1 MNHSCARSVCALSAL
16 AFALGF
22 ASAAPAA
29 QNHERLIRESVDDT
43 YRVTLAGNTR
53 SEAIRANDRGVL
65 RDETPMNGL
74 QLVLRRSPEAQ
85 AAFDKYVDDL
95 HNPKSALFHKWLTNK
110 QIGDRFGAS
119 DEDIATVKEWLASK
133 GFHVDN
139 VSPDK
144 MTIEFSGD
152 AGHVRDAFQAP
163 LHNLV
168 VDGNAHI
175 SNMNDPSMP
184 HALAAVVA
192 GVAKLNDFMPHALN
206 VRRPSA
212 QVKEGIG
219 SVGISPMPN
228 GNAGGGYNFIG
239 AADLATMYSFNSAF
253 AAGITGKGQTIVVV
267 EDTNQYSQGDWT
279 IFRKIMGLSRA
290 YPFGSMTQE
299 NPAGTAD
306 TCSNP
311 GDNGDDTEAA
321 IDVDWATSAAPN
333 AAIISAAC
341 ADTVQFGGFLALA
354 NLLTDA
360 TPPNVVS
367 ISYGESEADDG
378 AAENLYI
385 NNLYESAAAEGVS
398 VFVSSGDELAASSDG
413 GRVASHGITVSGF
426 TSTPYNISVGGT
438 DIAAEPLFETAAY
451 YSPTNLA
458 NFRTALSYV
467 PEIPWNDSCTSSVT
481 VDFINA
487 VNSTSFTQFG
497 PTSFCNLDGGAVAN
511 GDGLLGAV
519 GGSGGPSNCATGT
532 AATRGVSNGTCAG
545 YPKPSWQS
553 VFGNPSDGV
562 RDIPD
567 VSLMAGNG
575 LWGVYYAACISNPAD
590 GPADEGFAPCGA
602 NPSTWTGWGG
612 TSVSS
617 PIWAGIQALVNQST
631 GENWGNSNHE
641 LYALADA
648 EYGSSGDP
656 SCNSTLGNAT
666 SSSCVFYDVTLGDN
680 SGVCDAGRSGTFN
693 CYLDGAKYGIL
704 STSNSA
710 DDEAYPAT
718 PGWDFTSGIGTANA
732 SNIVNAWSAM
742 AVTTKPVL
750 LDKMKK

>member
-1 MNHSCARSVCALSAL
+1 MNQICARSVCSLPAL
-16 AFALGF
+16 ALALGF
-22 ASAAPAA
+22 ATTAPAA
-29 QNHERLIRESVDDT
+29 QNHDRLIKESVDDT
-43 YRVTLAGNTR
+43 YRVTLDGNTR
-53 SEAIRANDRGVL
+53 SEAIPANDRGIL
-65 RDETPMNGL
+65 HDETPINGL

-85 AAFDKYVDDL
+85 SAFDKYVDDL
-95 HNPKSALFHKWLTNK
+95 HNPKSALYHKWLTNR

-119 DEDIATVKEWLASK
+119 DDDIATVKEWLSSE
-133 GFHVDN
+133 GLHVTN
-139 VSPDK
+139 ISPDK

-152 AGHVRDAFQAP
+152 AGHVRDAFRAP

-168 VDGNAHI
+168 VDGKAHI

-184 HALAAVVA
+184 HALASAVA

-206 VRRPSA
+206 VRRPGT
-212 QVKEGIG
+212 QLKDGIG
-219 SVGISPMPN
+219 ARGNSPSPN

-239 AADLATMYSFNSAF
+239 AADLATMYNFNPLF

-267 EDTNQYSQGDWT
+267 EDTNQYSAGDWT
-279 IFRKIMGLSRA
+279 IFRKVMGLSRT
-290 YPFGSMTQE
+290 YPYGTMTQV
-299 NPAGTAD
+299 NPAGSAD
-306 TCSNP
+306 VCANP

-321 IDVDWATSAAPN
+321 IDVDWATAAAPN
-333 AAIISAAC
+333 AAIVSAAC

-354 NLLTDA
+354 NLLTDV

-367 ISYGESEADDG
+367 ISYGESEPDDG
-378 AAENLYI
+378 AVENLYI
-385 NNLYESAAAEGVS
+385 NNLYEAAAAEGVS

-413 GRVASHGITVSGF
+413 GRVASHGINVSGF

-438 DIAAEPLFETAAY
+438 DIAAEPLFETATY

-467 PEIPWNDSCTSSVT
+467 PEIPWSDSCTSSVT
-481 VDFINA
+481 VDYINA

-497 PTSFCNLDGGAVAN
+497 PNSFCNLDGGADAN
-511 GDGLLGAV
+511 SDGLLGAV

-532 AATRGVSNGTCAG
+532 PKNSGVANGTCAG
-545 YPKPSWQS
+545 YAKPSWQS
-553 VFGNPSDGV
+553 IFGNPADGV
-562 RDIPD
+562 RDTPD

-590 GPADEGFAPCGA
+590 GFTTCDANPADW
-602 NPSTWTGWGG
+602 SGWGG

-617 PIWAGIQALVNQST
+617 PIWAGIQALVNQKT
-631 GENWGNSNHE
+631 GGNWGNSNPV
-641 LYALADA
+641 LYALGDA
-648 EYGSSGDP
+648 EYGASGNA
-656 SCNSTLGNAT
+656 SCNSTLGNAIG
-666 SSSCVFYDVTLGDN
+666 SSCVFNDVTLGDN

-693 CYLDGAKYGIL
+693 CYLDGEKYGIL
-704 STSNSA
+704 STSNTA

-732 SNIVNAWSAM
+732 WNIVANWAAAAATSS
-742 AVTTKPVL
+742 TKPIL
-750 LDKMKK
+750 LDKQK